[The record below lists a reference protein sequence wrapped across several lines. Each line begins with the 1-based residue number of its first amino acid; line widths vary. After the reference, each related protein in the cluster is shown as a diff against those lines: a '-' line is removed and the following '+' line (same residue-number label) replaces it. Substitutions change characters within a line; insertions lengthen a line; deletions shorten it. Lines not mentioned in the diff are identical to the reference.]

1 MFKIGDKAVYPS
13 HGVGVVESIETRE
26 LYGNKKTYYI
36 LRILENGMTIMIPT
50 DNVDAVGMREVISE
64 DLVPRVFQILREKRI
79 VVESHPWNRRYREYS
94 EKIKTG
100 SVFEIAEVL
109 RDLNL
114 LKEQKELS
122 YGEKKLMELAKSLLI
137 KEISI
142 ASGSK
147 EDKIGKRI
155 DSVFKP

>member
-1 MFKIGDKAVYPS
+1 LFKIGDKAVYPS
-13 HGVGVVESIETRE
+13 HGVGVVESIETKE

-50 DNVDAVGMREVISE
+50 DNVDVVGMREVISG

-142 ASGSK
+142 ASRTK
-147 EDKIGKRI
+147 EEKIGRRI
-155 DSVFKP
+155 ESVFKA

>member
-1 MFKIGDKAVYPS
+1 LFKIGDKAVYPS

-142 ASGSK
+142 ASGTK

-155 DSVFKP
+155 DSVFKA

>member
-13 HGVGVVESIETRE
+13 HGVGVVESIETKE

-50 DNVDAVGMREVISE
+50 DNVDVVGMREVISG

-142 ASGSK
+142 ASRTK
-147 EDKIGKRI
+147 EEKIGRRI
-155 DSVFKP
+155 ESVFKA

>member
-36 LRILENGMTIMIPT
+36 LRILDNGMTIMVPT
-50 DNVDAVGMREVISE
+50 DNVDAVGMRELISE
-64 DLVPRVFQILREKRI
+64 DLVPRVFDILREKRI
-79 VVESHPWNRRYREYS
+79 VVESHPWNRRLREYS

-109 RDLNL
+109 RDLHL
-114 LKEQKELS
+114 LKIHKELS
-122 YGEKKLMELAKSLLI
+122 YGEKKMLEMAKSFLVKELA
-137 KEISI
+137 I
-142 ASGSK
+142 ASGIK
-147 EDKIGKRI
+147 EDTIGRRI
-155 DSVFKP
+155 DSLFKA